1 MNAQIEIFII
11 SKEGTV
17 LHKYNLLA
25 MDETAQ
31 DQLVGGFLTALN
43 NFAKEVGFPK
53 GVSLIRSGNIEARF
67 SSGEYV
73 FSVLIIDYDRPLGLA
88 TEKILSG
95 LAQEITETFEKD
107 FLAVLKKGKKN
118 HIYRGSDFLT
128 FRNKISTIIDNFGK
142 ETMELYQKLILVEAM
157 YAKVPQKWIL
167 PLLEEIRENP
177 DIFDKIREIPKYYH
191 SQLQDAI
198 NKVNYESKPVWD
210 LFAIPYFEL

>member
-17 LHKYNLLA
+17 LHKYNFIA

-67 SSGEYV
+67 SSGEFV

-95 LAQEITETFEKD
+95 LAQEITERFEKEY
-107 FLAVLKKGKKN
+107 LTILKRAQEKR
-118 HIYRGSDFLT
+118 IYRGSDFQY
-128 FRNKISTIIDNFGK
+128 FRNTISSIIDEFGK
-142 ETMELYQKLILVEAM
+142 ETMELYQKLILIESM
-157 YAKVPQKWIL
+157 YANVPQKWIL
-167 PLLEEIRENP
+167 PLLEEIRDNP
-177 DIFDKIREIPKYYH
+177 DIFDKIRKIPKYYH
-191 SQLQDAI
+191 KQLQDAI

-210 LFAIPYFEL
+210 LFAVPYFEL